1 MFCSEECVIAGKK
14 KFHQY
19 ECPIV
24 DSINTLF
31 TKVMRIVARTF
42 FEALDICNGSID
54 EMEELIKSN
63 EGSSTTVFDYN
74 FRNPDDPMK
83 KINLLMAI
91 DALNTNEDGRTHA
104 DLFQRA
110 GVVAIMVNL
119 FQNQSPVKDLLLTE
133 RNMDFFRRFLFKQSQ
148 ISASNY
154 HGINGGVLSRSEV
167 EENVQ
172 RGGGSFPFCSLI
184 NHSCAPNLV
193 RLSYKTANYV
203 VVNRAIPAGGQ
214 LFDNYG

>member
-1 MFCSEECVIAGKK
+1 MFCSEVCAIAGNK

-19 ECPIV
+19 ECSIV
-24 DSINTLF
+24 DSINSLF

-54 EMEELIKSN
+54 ELEELIKNN
-63 EGSSTTVFDYN
+63 EGSSTTVFDCD
-74 FRNPDDPMK
+74 FRNPYDPMK
-83 KINLLMAI
+83 KKNLLMAI
-91 DALNTNEDGRTHA
+91 DALNTNEDDRTHA

-110 GVVAIMVNL
+110 GVVAIMANL
-119 FQNQSPVKDLLLTE
+119 FQKHSPVKDLLVTDG
-133 RNMDFFRRFLFKQSQ
+133 NMDFFRKFLFKQSQ

-154 HGINGGVLSRSEV
+154 HGIFGGVLSRSEA
-167 EENVQ
+167 EENEQ

-184 NHSCAPNLV
+184 NHSCAPNMV

-203 VVNRAIPAGGQ
+203 VINRSIPAGGQ